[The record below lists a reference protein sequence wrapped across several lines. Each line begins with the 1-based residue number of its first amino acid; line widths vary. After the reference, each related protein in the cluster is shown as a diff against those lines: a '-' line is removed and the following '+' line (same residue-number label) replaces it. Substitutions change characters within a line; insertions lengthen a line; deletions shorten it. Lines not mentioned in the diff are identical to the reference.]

1 MASRNPCRRVRRAGT
16 FHRVSTDFQ
25 TAREALGARL
35 RELRVEAGLE
45 GKDLAAALGWQASK
59 ISRLQNGK
67 QTPSAAD
74 LTAWAQGI
82 GRPDVEPELHGLLA
96 GLEMKQRHR
105 SWRRQLAGG
114 HRGRQEI
121 AVRQTDAT
129 TLIRGLEVSR
139 IPGLFQ
145 TPEYARVI
153 FDSNAEFRSIPSTTE
168 AAVEAR
174 MRRQE
179 ALYDPEKTFRFLVC
193 EAALYHRSCPVDVM
207 AEQLDRLYNLVGQRR
222 IELGIL
228 PFGAQLRRTAPHAFW
243 IYDRRLVIVETISEE
258 LWLTG
263 EDDIQLY
270 ERAWDWLAESAEY
283 GAPARRLIG
292 RARASLDLA

>member
-1 MASRNPCRRVRRAGT
+1 M
-16 FHRVSTDFQ
+16 STDYQ

-35 RELRVEAGLE
+35 RELRTEAGLE
-45 GKDLAAALGWQASK
+45 GKDLAVKLGCQPSK
-59 ISRLQNGK
+59 VSRLQNGK
-67 QTPSAAD
+67 QTPTAAD
-74 LTAWAQGI
+74 LTEWAQACD
-82 GRPDVEPELHGLLA
+82 RPEVEAELQGLRA

-121 AVRQTDAT
+121 AVRQSDAT
-129 TLIRGLEVSR
+129 KLIRGLEVSR
-139 IPGLFQ
+139 VPGLFQ
-145 TPEYARVI
+145 TPEYARVV
-153 FDSNAEFRSIPSTTE
+153 FDSNAEFRGIPPTTE

-179 ALYDPEKTFRFLVC
+179 SLYDPAKTFRFLVC
-193 EAALYHRSCPVDVM
+193 EAALYHRSCPTDVM

-243 IYDRRLVIVETISEE
+243 IYDRRLVVVETISEE

-263 EDDIQLY
+263 EEDIQLY

-292 RARASLDLA
+292 RARASLNLS

>member
-1 MASRNPCRRVRRAGT
+1 
-16 FHRVSTDFQ
+16 VSTDYQ

-35 RELRVEAGLE
+35 RELRAEAGLE
-45 GKDLAAALGWQASK
+45 GRQLAAKLGCQPSK
-59 ISRLQNGK
+59 VSRLQNGK
-67 QTPSAAD
+67 QTPTAGD
-74 LTAWAQGI
+74 LTAWAQAC
-82 GRPDVEPELHGLLA
+82 GRPEVERELQGLRA
-96 GLEMKQRHR
+96 GLESKQRHR

-121 AVRQTDAT
+121 AVRQTEAT
-129 TLIRGLEVSR
+129 RTIRGLEVSR
-139 IPGLFQ
+139 VPGLFQ

-153 FDSNAEFRSIPSTTE
+153 FDSNADFRGITPTTE

-179 ALYDPEKTFRFLVC
+179 ALYDPGKTFRFLLC

-283 GAPARRLIG
+283 GPPARRLIG
-292 RARASLDLA
+292 RARASLELP

>member
-1 MASRNPCRRVRRAGT
+1 MT
-16 FHRVSTDFQ
+16 TDFQ
-25 TAREALGARL
+25 TARESLGARL

-45 GKDLAAALGWQASK
+45 GRALAERLGWQPSK
-59 ISRLQNGK
+59 VSRLQNGK
-67 QTPSAAD
+67 QTPTRDD
-74 LTAWAQGI
+74 LTAWAEALGQPGVI
-82 GRPDVEPELHGLLA
+82 AELHGLLA
-96 GLEMKQRHR
+96 GLDMKQQHR

-121 AVRQTDAT
+121 AVRQTERT
-129 TLIRGLEVSR
+129 KLIRGLEVVR
-139 IPGLFQ
+139 VPGLFQ
-145 TPEYARVI
+145 TPQYARAV
-153 FDSNAEFRSIPSTTE
+153 FDANAEFRGIPSTTE

-179 ALYDPEKTFRFLVC
+179 ALYDPDKTFRFLVC
-193 EAALYHRSCPVDVM
+193 EAALYHRACPIEVM

-228 PFGAQLRRTAPHAFW
+228 PFGAQLRRSAPHTFW
-243 IYDRRLVIVETISEE
+243 IYDQRLVIVETISEE

-263 EDDIQLY
+263 EQDIGLY
-270 ERAWDWLAESAEY
+270 EKAFDWLAESAEY

-292 RARASLDLA
+292 RARASLDLV

>member
-1 MASRNPCRRVRRAGT
+1 MT
-16 FHRVSTDFQ
+16 TDFQ

-35 RELRVEAGLE
+35 RELRAEAGLE
-45 GKDLAAALGWQASK
+45 GKALAAKTGWQTSK
-59 ISRLQNGK
+59 VSRLQNGK
-67 QTPSAAD
+67 QTPTRDD
-74 LTAWAQGI
+74 LTAWAQAI
-82 GRPDVEPELHGLLA
+82 DRPDVEAELHGLLA
-96 GLEMKQRHR
+96 ALDMKQRHR

-121 AVRQTDAT
+121 AVRQTDVT
-129 TLIRGLEVSR
+129 QEIRGLEVSR
-139 IPGLFQ
+139 VPGLFQ
-145 TPEYARVI
+145 TPEYARAI
-153 FDSNAEFRSIPSTTE
+153 FDANAEFRGIPPTTE
-168 AAVEAR
+168 AAVEKR

-179 ALYDPEKTFRFLVC
+179 ALYDPAKTFRFLVC

-222 IELGIL
+222 IELGII

-263 EDDIQLY
+263 DEDIVLY
-270 ERAWDWLAESAEY
+270 ERAWEWLAESAEH

>member
-1 MASRNPCRRVRRAGT
+1 MT
-16 FHRVSTDFQ
+16 TDFQ

-35 RELRVEAGLE
+35 RELRAEAGLE
-45 GKDLAAALGWQASK
+45 GKDIAHKLGWQTSK
-59 ISRLQNGK
+59 VSRLQNGK
-67 QTPSAAD
+67 QTPTRAD
-74 LTAWAQGI
+74 LTAWANAV
-82 GRPDVEPELHGLLA
+82 GRPDAEPELHGLLA
-96 GLEMKQRHR
+96 GLDLKQRHR

-121 AVRQTDAT
+121 AVRQTEHT

-153 FDSNAEFRSIPSTTE
+153 FDSNAEFRGIPPTTE
-168 AAVEAR
+168 AAVETR

-193 EAALYHRSCPVDVM
+193 EAALYHRSCPVEVM

-228 PFGAQLRRTAPHAFW
+228 PFGTQLRRTAPHAFW

-263 EDDIQLY
+263 DDDVQLY

-283 GAPARRLIG
+283 GTPARRLIG

>member
-1 MASRNPCRRVRRAGT
+1 M
-16 FHRVSTDFQ
+16 STDFQ

-45 GKDLAAALGWQASK
+45 GKELAARLGWQTSRV
-59 ISRLQNGK
+59 SRLQNGK
-67 QTPSAAD
+67 QTPTRED
-74 LTAWAQGI
+74 LSAWAQRVD
-82 GRPDVEPELHGLLA
+82 RPDLVDELHGLLA
-96 GLEMKQRHR
+96 ALSMKERHR

-121 AVRQTDAT
+121 GVKLTDST
-129 TLIRGLEVSR
+129 KQIRGLEVSR

-145 TPEYARVI
+145 TPEYARVV
-153 FDSNAEFRSIPSTTE
+153 FDSLAEFRGIPPTTE
-168 AAVEAR
+168 DAVEAR

-179 ALYDPEKTFRFLVC
+179 ALWDPAKSFHFVLC
-193 EAALYHRSCPVDVM
+193 EAALYHRPCSADVM

-222 IELGIL
+222 IELGII

-263 EDDIQLY
+263 DDDIAVY
-270 ERAWDWLAESAEY
+270 ERAWDWLTESAL
-283 GAPARRLIG
+283 GGPAARRLIG
-292 RARASLDLA
+292 RARAALDLS

>member
-1 MASRNPCRRVRRAGT
+1 M
-16 FHRVSTDFQ
+16 STDYQ

-35 RELRVEAGLE
+35 RELRTEAGLE
-45 GKDLAAALGWQASK
+45 GRALAAALGYQPSK

-74 LTAWAQGI
+74 LTAWAHAC
-82 GRPDVEPELHGLLA
+82 GRPDVETELLGLRA

-129 TLIRGLEVSR
+129 KTIRGLEVTR
-139 IPGLFQ
+139 VPGLFQ
-145 TPEYARVI
+145 TPEYARAV
-153 FDSNAEFRSIPSTTE
+153 FDANAEFRGITPTTD

-179 ALYDPEKTFRFLVC
+179 ALYEPEKTFRFLVC
-193 EAALYHRSCPVDVM
+193 EAALYHRSCPADVM

-243 IYDRRLVIVETISEE
+243 IYDDRLVIVETISEE
-258 LWLTG
+258 LWLNG
-263 EDDIQLY
+263 EDDVQLY

-283 GAPARRLIG
+283 GASARRLIG
-292 RARASLDLA
+292 RARASLDLP

>member
-1 MASRNPCRRVRRAGT
+1 VRACASCAPRPGWKARTSPPGWAG
-16 FHRVSTDFQ
+16 RP
-25 TAREALGARL
+25 
-35 RELRVEAGLE
+35 
-45 GKDLAAALGWQASK
+45 SK
-59 ISRLQNGK
+59 VSRLQNGK
-67 QTPSAAD
+67 QTPTRDD
-74 LTAWAQGI
+74 LTAWAHGLD
-82 GRPDVEPELHGLLA
+82 RPDVETELHGLLA
-96 GLEMKQRHR
+96 GLDMKQRNR
-105 SWRRQLAGG
+105 SWRKQLAGG

-121 AVRQTDAT
+121 AVRQTEAT
-129 TLIRGLEVSR
+129 SLIRGLEVSR

-153 FDSNAEFRSIPSTTE
+153 FDANAAFRGIPPTTE
-168 AAVEAR
+168 DAVEKR

-193 EAALYHRSCPVDVM
+193 EAALYHRPCPADVM

-222 IELGIL
+222 IELGII
-228 PFGAQLRRTAPHAFW
+228 PFSAQLRRTAPHAFW

-263 EDDIQLY
+263 DEDLALY
-270 ERAWDWLAESAEY
+270 ERAWDWLAEAAEY
-283 GAPARRLIG
+283 GPPARRLIG

>member
-1 MASRNPCRRVRRAGT
+1 MT
-16 FHRVSTDFQ
+16 TDYQ
-25 TAREALGARL
+25 TAREALGVRL
-35 RELRVEAGLE
+35 RELRAEAGLE
-45 GKDLAAALGWQASK
+45 GKDLAIKLGWQPSK
-59 ISRLQNGK
+59 VSRLQNGK
-67 QTPSAAD
+67 QTPTRED
-74 LTAWAQGI
+74 LTAWVRAT
-82 GRPDVEPELHGLLA
+82 GRPDLEPEVHGLLA

-121 AVRQTDAT
+121 AVRQTEAT
-129 TLIRGLEVSR
+129 KMIRGLEVSR

-153 FDSNAEFRSIPSTTE
+153 FDSNAEFRGITPTTD

-179 ALYDPEKTFRFLVC
+179 ALYDPDKTFRFLVC
-193 EAALYHRSCPVDVM
+193 EAALYHRSCPVEVM

-263 EDDIQLY
+263 EDDVQLH
-270 ERAWDWLAESAEY
+270 ERAWEWLAESAEY

-292 RARASLDLA
+292 RARAALDLT

>member
-1 MASRNPCRRVRRAGT
+1 MT
-16 FHRVSTDFQ
+16 TDFQ

-35 RELRVEAGLE
+35 RELRTEAGLD
-45 GKDLAAALGWQASK
+45 GKNIASRLGWQTSK
-59 ISRLQNGK
+59 VSRLQNGK
-67 QTPSAAD
+67 QTPTRAD
-74 LTAWAQGI
+74 LTAWANAV
-82 GRPDVEPELHGLLA
+82 GRPEAEPELHGLLA
-96 GLEMKQRHR
+96 GLDMKQRQR

-121 AVRQTDAT
+121 AVRQTEHT

-153 FDSNAEFRSIPSTTE
+153 FDSNAEFRGIQPTTE
-168 AAVEAR
+168 AAVETR

-179 ALYDPEKTFRFLVC
+179 ALYNPAKTFRFLVC
-193 EAALYHRSCPVDVM
+193 EAALYHRSCPVEVM
-207 AEQLDRLYNLVGQRR
+207 AEQLDRLYNLVRQRR

-228 PFGAQLRRTAPHAFW
+228 PFGTQLRRTAPHAFW

-263 EDDIQLY
+263 DDDVQLY
-270 ERAWDWLAESAEY
+270 ERAWDWLSEAAEY

-292 RARASLDLA
+292 RARASLDLT

>member
-1 MASRNPCRRVRRAGT
+1 MT
-16 FHRVSTDFQ
+16 TDFQ

-35 RELRVEAGLE
+35 RELRIEADLE
-45 GKDLAAALGWQASK
+45 GKDLAAVLGWQPSK
-59 ISRLQNGK
+59 VSRLQNGR
-67 QTPSAAD
+67 QTATRED
-74 LTAWAQGI
+74 LTAWAQACAQ
-82 GRPDVEPELHGLLA
+82 PEVEAELHGLLA

-105 SWRRQLAGG
+105 SWRRQLGGG

-121 AVRQTDAT
+121 AVRQTDIT
-129 TLIRGLEVSR
+129 KEIRGLEVSR

-153 FDSNAEFRSIPSTTE
+153 FDTNAEFRGIPPTTE
-168 AAVEAR
+168 DAVEAR
-174 MRRQE
+174 MRRQK
-179 ALYDPEKTFRFLVC
+179 ALYEPGKTFRFLVC

-207 AEQLDRLYNLVGQRR
+207 AEQLDRLYGLVGQRR
-222 IELGIL
+222 VELGIL
-228 PFGAQLRRTAPHAFW
+228 PFGTQLRRTAPHAFW

-263 EDDIQLY
+263 EEDIELY

-292 RARASLDLA
+292 RARASLDLG

>member
-1 MASRNPCRRVRRAGT
+1 M
-16 FHRVSTDFQ
+16 STDYQ

-35 RELRVEAGLE
+35 RELRAEAGLD
-45 GKDLAAALGWQASK
+45 GKDLAAKLVCQPSK
-59 ISRLQNGK
+59 VSRLQNGK
-67 QTPSAAD
+67 QTPSTAD
-74 LTAWAQGI
+74 LTAWAQAC
-82 GRPDVEPELHGLLA
+82 GRPEAEAELQGLRA

-121 AVRQTDAT
+121 AVRQSEAT
-129 TLIRGLEVSR
+129 KTIRGLEVSR
-139 IPGLFQ
+139 VPGLFQ

-153 FDSNAEFRSIPSTTE
+153 FESNAEFRGIPAATD

-179 ALYDPEKTFRFLVC
+179 SLYDPEKTFRFLLC

-222 IELGIL
+222 IEIGIL
-228 PFGAQLRRTAPHAFW
+228 PFGSQLRRTAPHAFW

-270 ERAWDWLAESAEY
+270 ERAWNWLGESAEY

-292 RARASLDLA
+292 RARVSLDLE

>member
-1 MASRNPCRRVRRAGT
+1 MT
-16 FHRVSTDFQ
+16 TDFQ
-25 TAREALGARL
+25 TAREALGERL
-35 RELRVEAGLE
+35 RELRTEAGLE
-45 GKDLAAALGWQASK
+45 GKDLAVRLGWQPSK
-59 ISRLQNGK
+59 VSRLQNGK

-74 LTAWAQGI
+74 LIAWARAVD
-82 GRPDVEPELHGLLA
+82 RPDVEAELQGLRA

-105 SWRRQLAGG
+105 SWRRQLASG

-121 AVRQTDAT
+121 AVRQTDET
-129 TLIRGLEVSR
+129 TEIRGLEVSR

-145 TPEYARVI
+145 TPDYARVI
-153 FDSNAEFRSIPSTTE
+153 FDSNAEFRGIPSTTE
-168 AAVEAR
+168 AAVETR

-179 ALYDPEKTFRFLVC
+179 ALYKPGKSFRFLVC
-193 EAALYHRSCPVDVM
+193 EASLYHRSCPADVM
-207 AEQLDRLYNLVGQRR
+207 AEQLDRLYGLVGQRR
-222 IELGIL
+222 VELGII
-228 PFGAQLRRTAPHAFW
+228 PFGTQLRRTAPHAFW

-263 EDDIQLY
+263 DEDIELY

-292 RARASLDLA
+292 RARAALDRA

>member
-1 MASRNPCRRVRRAGT
+1 M
-16 FHRVSTDFQ
+16 STDYQ

-35 RELRVEAGLE
+35 RELRIEADLE
-45 GKDLAAALGWQASK
+45 GKNLAGKLGCQPSK
-59 ISRLQNGK
+59 VSRLQNGK
-67 QTPSAAD
+67 QTPTAAD
-74 LTAWAQGI
+74 LTAWAQAC
-82 GRPDVEPELHGLLA
+82 GRPEVEAELHGLRA

-129 TLIRGLEVSR
+129 KAIRGLEVSR
-139 IPGLFQ
+139 VPGLFQ

-153 FDSNAEFRSIPSTTE
+153 FDSNAEFRGIPPTTE

-179 ALYDPEKTFRFLVC
+179 SLYDPAKTFRFLVC
-193 EAALYHRSCPVDVM
+193 EAALYHRSCPADVM

-263 EDDIQLY
+263 EEDIQLY

-283 GAPARRLIG
+283 GASARRLIG
-292 RARASLDLA
+292 RARASLNPS

>member
-1 MASRNPCRRVRRAGT
+1 M
-16 FHRVSTDFQ
+16 
-25 TAREALGARL
+25 
-35 RELRVEAGLE
+35 
-45 GKDLAAALGWQASK
+45 LAAL
-59 ISRLQNGK
+59 
-67 QTPSAAD
+67 D
-74 LTAWAQGI
+74 
-82 GRPDVEPELHGLLA
+82 
-96 GLEMKQRHR
+96 MKQRHR

-114 HRGRQEI
+114 HRGCQEI
-121 AVRQTDAT
+121 AVRQTEDT
-129 TLIRGLEVSR
+129 ETIRGLEVSR

-153 FDSNAEFRSIPSTTE
+153 FDSNAEFRGIPPTTE

-174 MRRQE
+174 MRRQV

-222 IELGIL
+222 IEVGIL
-228 PFGAQLRRTAPHAFW
+228 PFGTQLRRTAPHAFW
-243 IYDRRLVIVETISEE
+243 IYDDRLVIVETISEE

-263 EDDIQLY
+263 AEDVALY
-270 ERAWDWLAESAEY
+270 ERAWNWLAESAEY
-283 GAPARRLIG
+283 GTPARRLIG

>member
-1 MASRNPCRRVRRAGT
+1 MT
-16 FHRVSTDFQ
+16 TDFQ

-35 RELRVEAGLE
+35 RELRTEAGLE
-45 GKDLAAALGWQASK
+45 GKDIAHKAGWPTSK
-59 ISRLQNGK
+59 VSRLQNGK
-67 QTPSAAD
+67 QTPTRAD
-74 LTAWAQGI
+74 LTAWANAV
-82 GRPDVEPELHGLLA
+82 GRPDAEPELHGLLS
-96 GLEMKQRHR
+96 GLDMKQRHR

-121 AVRQTDAT
+121 AVRQTEST

-153 FDSNAEFRSIPSTTE
+153 FDSNAEFRGIPPTTE
-168 AAVEAR
+168 AAVETR

-179 ALYDPEKTFRFLVC
+179 ALYEPDKTFRFLVC
-193 EAALYHRSCPVDVM
+193 EAALYHRSCPIEVM

-228 PFGAQLRRTAPHAFW
+228 PFGTQLRRTAPHAFW

-263 EDDIQLY
+263 DDDVQLY
-270 ERAWDWLAESAEY
+270 ERAWDWLAEGAEY
-283 GAPARRLIG
+283 GTPARRLIG

>member
-1 MASRNPCRRVRRAGT
+1 MT
-16 FHRVSTDFQ
+16 TDFQ

-35 RELRVEAGLE
+35 RELRTETGME
-45 GKDLAAALGWQASK
+45 GKDLAAKLGWQPSK
-59 ISRLQNGK
+59 VSRLQNGK
-67 QTPSAAD
+67 QTPTAAD

-82 GRPDVEPELHGLLA
+82 GRPEAEAELQGLRA
-96 GLEMKQRHR
+96 GLDIKQRHR

-114 HRGRQEI
+114 YRSRQDI
-121 AVRQTDAT
+121 AVRQTQDT
-129 TLIRGLEVSR
+129 DLIRGLEVSR

-145 TPEYARVI
+145 TPEYARAI
-153 FDSNAEFRSIPSTTE
+153 FDASAEFRGILPTTE

-179 ALYDPEKTFRFLVC
+179 ALYEPGKSFRFLVC

-263 EDDIQLY
+263 EEDIQLY
-270 ERAWDWLAESAEY
+270 ERAWDWLAEAAEY

-292 RARASLDLA
+292 RARASLDLV

>member
-1 MASRNPCRRVRRAGT
+1 MT
-16 FHRVSTDFQ
+16 TDFQ

-35 RELRVEAGLE
+35 RELRAEAGLE
-45 GKDLAAALGWQASK
+45 GKELAARLGWQTSK
-59 ISRLQNGK
+59 VSRLQNGK
-67 QTPSAAD
+67 QTPSRND
-74 LTAWAQGI
+74 LTAWA
-82 GRPDVEPELHGLLA
+82 RALDRADVEPELHGLLA
-96 GLEMKQRHR
+96 GLDMKQRHR

-121 AVRQTDAT
+121 AVRQTEAT
-129 TLIRGLEVSR
+129 AVIRGLEVSR

-153 FDSNAEFRSIPSTTE
+153 FDTNAAFRQIPATTE
-168 AAVEAR
+168 DAVEKR

-179 ALYDPEKTFRFLVC
+179 ALYDPEKAFRFLVC
-193 EAALYHRSCPVDVM
+193 EAALYHRPCSTDVM
-207 AEQLDRLYNLVGQRR
+207 AEQLDRLYNLIGQRR
-222 IELGIL
+222 IELGII

-263 EDDIQLY
+263 EEDIVLY
-270 ERAWDWLAESAEY
+270 ERAWDWLADSAEY
-283 GAPARRLIG
+283 GTPARRLIG
-292 RARASLDLA
+292 RARASLDLS

>member
-1 MASRNPCRRVRRAGT
+1 M
-16 FHRVSTDFQ
+16 STDYQ

-35 RELRVEAGLE
+35 RELRAEAGLD
-45 GKDLAAALGWQASK
+45 GKTIASRLGCQPSK
-59 ISRLQNGK
+59 VSRLQNGR

-74 LTAWAQGI
+74 LTAWAHACGQ
-82 GRPDVEPELHGLLA
+82 PDVEAELQGLRA
-96 GLEMKQRHR
+96 GLESRQRHR

-121 AVRQTDAT
+121 AVRQTEAT
-129 TLIRGLEVSR
+129 RAIRGLEVSR
-139 IPGLFQ
+139 VPGLFQ
-145 TPEYARVI
+145 TPEYARAI
-153 FDSNAEFRSIPSTTE
+153 FDANAEFRGITPTTE

-179 ALYDPEKTFRFLVC
+179 ALYDPAKTFRFLVC
-193 EAALYHRSCPVDVM
+193 EAALYHRSCPADVM
-207 AEQLDRLYNLVGQRR
+207 AEQLDRLYNLVGRHR

-263 EDDIQLY
+263 EDDLQLY
-270 ERAWDWLAESAEY
+270 ERAWDWLAESAEF

-292 RARASLDLA
+292 RARASLDLS

>member
-1 MASRNPCRRVRRAGT
+1 M
-16 FHRVSTDFQ
+16 STDYQ

-35 RELRVEAGLE
+35 RELRTEAGLE
-45 GKDLAAALGWQASK
+45 GKGLADRIGCQPSK
-59 ISRLQNGK
+59 VSRLQNGK
-67 QTPSAAD
+67 QTPTATD
-74 LTAWAQGI
+74 LTAWARACD
-82 GRPDVEPELHGLLA
+82 RPDVEAELQGLRA

-121 AVRQTDAT
+121 AVRQTEAT
-129 TLIRGLEVSR
+129 KTIRGLEVSR
-139 IPGLFQ
+139 VPGLFQ

-153 FDSNAEFRSIPSTTE
+153 FDSNAEFRGIAPTTE

-179 ALYDPEKTFRFLVC
+179 ALYDPSKSFRFLLC
-193 EAALYHRSCPVDVM
+193 EAALYHRSCPAEVM
-207 AEQLDRLYNLVGQRR
+207 AEQLDRLYNLVGRHR
-222 IELGIL
+222 VEVGVL
-228 PFGAQLRRTAPHAFW
+228 PFGTQLRRTAPHAFW

-263 EDDIQLY
+263 DEDLQLY

-292 RARASLDLA
+292 RARACLDLS

>member
-1 MASRNPCRRVRRAGT
+1 M
-16 FHRVSTDFQ
+16 STDFQ

-35 RELRVEAGLE
+35 RELRAEAGLE
-45 GKDLAAALGWQASK
+45 GKELAARLDWQTSK
-59 ISRLQNGK
+59 VSRLQNGK
-67 QTPSAAD
+67 QTPTRED
-74 LTAWAQGI
+74 LTAWAGALD
-82 GRPDVEPELHGLLA
+82 RPDVESELHGLLA
-96 GLEMKQRHR
+96 GLDMKQRNR

-121 AVRQTDAT
+121 AVRQTEAT
-129 TLIRGLEVSR
+129 SLIRGLEVSR

-153 FDSNAEFRSIPSTTE
+153 FDANAEFRGIPPTTDD
-168 AAVEAR
+168 AVEKR

-193 EAALYHRSCPVDVM
+193 EAALYHRPCPAEVM
-207 AEQLDRLYNLVGQRR
+207 AEQLDRMYILVGQRR
-222 IELGIL
+222 IELGII

-263 EDDIQLY
+263 DEDLALY

-292 RARASLDLA
+292 RARASLDLS

>member
-1 MASRNPCRRVRRAGT
+1 MTS
-16 FHRVSTDFQ
+16 DFQ

-35 RELRVEAGLE
+35 RELRTEAGLD
-45 GKDLAAALGWQASK
+45 GKDLAAKLGWQTSK
-59 ISRLQNGK
+59 VSRLQNGK
-67 QTPSAAD
+67 QTPTRAD
-74 LTAWAQGI
+74 LTAWAQACEQAAAEG
-82 GRPDVEPELHGLLA
+82 ELQGLRA

-121 AVRQTDAT
+121 AVRQTEHTAM
-129 TLIRGLEVSR
+129 IRGLEVSR

-153 FDSNAEFRSIPSTTE
+153 FDTNAEFRGIAPTTE
-168 AAVEAR
+168 AAVAAR

-179 ALYDPEKTFRFLVC
+179 ALYDPEKSFRFLLC
-193 EAALYHRSCPVDVM
+193 EAALYHRSCPADVM

-222 IELGIL
+222 VEIGIL
-228 PFGAQLRRTAPHAFW
+228 PFGTQLRRTAPHGFW

-263 EDDIQLY
+263 DDDLALY
-270 ERAWDWLAESAEY
+270 ERAWEWLAEAAEY
-283 GAPARRLIG
+283 GPLARRLVG
-292 RARASLDLA
+292 RARASLDPL

>member
-1 MASRNPCRRVRRAGT
+1 M
-16 FHRVSTDFQ
+16 STDYQ

-35 RELRVEAGLE
+35 RELRTEAGLD
-45 GKDLAAALGWQASK
+45 GKDLAARLGCQPSK
-59 ISRLQNGK
+59 VSRLQNGK

-74 LTAWAQGI
+74 LTAWARACD
-82 GRPDVEPELHGLLA
+82 RPDVETELQGLRA

-121 AVRQTDAT
+121 AIRQTEAT
-129 TLIRGLEVSR
+129 RLIRGLEVSR
-139 IPGLFQ
+139 VPGLFQ

-153 FDSNAEFRSIPSTTE
+153 FDSNAEFRGITPTTD

-179 ALYDPEKTFRFLVC
+179 ALYDPAKQFRFLVC
-193 EAALYHRSCPVDVM
+193 EAALYHRSCPAEVM

-243 IYDRRLVIVETISEE
+243 IYDCRLVIVETISEE

-263 EDDIQLY
+263 DEDIQLY

-283 GAPARRLIG
+283 GTPARRLIG
-292 RARASLDLA
+292 RARATLDLS